1 MSIRL
6 FFDQKLSFNISAVP
20 SMKEVYIS
28 MQIRQQLS
36 DVPRDER
43 TLFVTF
49 SNGYPL
55 TKDEL
60 HDFFMRCVCHFRFIL
75 YT

>member
-1 MSIRL
+1 M
-6 FFDQKLSFNISAVP
+6 
-20 SMKEVYIS
+20 
-28 MQIRQQLS
+28 QQLS
-36 DVPRDER
+36 DVPPDER

-60 HDFFMRCVCHFRFIL
+60 YDFFMRYMPFISVHYIRNRDSL
-75 YT
+75 HAS